1 MHPSTDDSPPVAQSD
16 WVGEGIIAYYWM
28 VLQKRKWVVFTFA
41 FALVLSVTVATTL
54 STPYYAATAVIEIS
68 PKADTV
74 LEVAEV
80 SEFVTASSSSELR
93 NYYATQ
99 YKVMQSRSVVE
110 KTLEMLETE
119 HGITDFNEAEKPV
132 ESFRRL
138 LDIQPV
144 VETHLVNITVEY
156 PDPTKAALFADTL
169 ADAYM
174 DRNMN
179 RMLESNKRAIE
190 WLQDQVKDYRLK
202 KYESDVKVHQFRTEN
217 DLVGLSERYNSTLGR
232 LDTLQQAWGQASTDR
247 IQIQAVYD
255 ELSNLSRRPDQAP
268 LAQHLAATS
277 PVLQEQLSRRDELLQ
292 ERSSLSARAGEKH
305 PDMVR
310 LNRELEASDR
320 RIRTRVDELVLGK
333 RAELEVV
340 LQREAALATEL
351 SHAKAEVEAMDGKL
365 IELKLL
371 EGEAER
377 NKQLY
382 ESIDRRLSEVDLTHM
397 LRNNNI
403 RVVDNAVATDSPVRP
418 KMAVNVVMGLLLGIF
433 GGCAL
438 AFVLDLFDTTIKSK
452 EDVESVIGVPLLG
465 VVPGV
470 AQQELL
476 TLPDD
481 VSRSLFVHSRP
492 RSTVAE
498 CMRSIRTNMMFRVPK
513 SDTRILLITSAAP
526 REGKSFTSSNLA
538 AIIAMTG
545 SKVLLIDA
553 DLRRPALHQRFGL
566 PNTRGLASLFT
577 ENAELADLVQ
587 PTHIRGLDTIVAGP
601 PPPNPGELL
610 GGGKLQEALGH
621 LTHYDFIIID
631 TPPVNV
637 VADPLVLASVADGV
651 LLVVEADRT
660 SRAMVRQAGARLSE
674 TSAPVIGAVVNKLD
688 IRTSGY
694 SYSYYDNYGYY
705 YTEAEQDAQGRNT
718 A

>member
-1 MHPSTDDSPPVAQSD
+1 MQPRTDHTPTAAQTD
-16 WVGEGIIAYYWM
+16 WVGEGIITYYWM

-54 STPYYAATAVIEIS
+54 STPYYSATAVIEIS

-74 LEVAEV
+74 LDVAEV

-99 YKVMQSRSVVE
+99 YKVMQSRSVVGE
-110 KTLEMLETE
+110 TINLLETT
-119 HGITDFNEAEKPV
+119 HGINDFGDVEKPIDA
-132 ESFRRL
+132 FRGL
-138 LDIQPV
+138 LSIQPV

-156 PDPTKAALFADTL
+156 PDPDKAALFADTL
-169 ADAYM
+169 AVAYM
-174 DRNMN
+174 ELNMDRA
-179 RMLESNKRAIE
+179 LKSNQRAIKWLQEQVTDYRGKKRA
-190 WLQDQVKDYRLK
+190 
-202 KYESDVKVHQFRTEN
+202 SDVRVHEFRTEN
-217 DLVGLSERYNSTLGR
+217 NLVGLSERYNSTLGR
-232 LDTLQQAWGQASTDR
+232 LETLQQAWGAASTDR
-247 IQIQAVYD
+247 IQVQAVFE
-255 ELSNLSRRPDQAP
+255 ELSSLAKQPDQTP
-268 LAQHLAATS
+268 LAQHLAASS
-277 PVLQEQLSRRDELLQ
+277 PVLQELLSRRDELLQ
-292 ERSSLSARAGEKH
+292 KKSSLSSRAGEKH
-305 PDMVR
+305 PEMVKV
-310 LNRELEASDR
+310 NRELASVQS
-320 RIRTRVDELVLGK
+320 RIGGQVDELVLGK
-333 RAELEVV
+333 RAEFQVA
-340 LQREAALATEL
+340 LQREEALTAEL
-351 SHAKAEVEAMDGKL
+351 NLAKAEVESLDGKL

-371 EGEAER
+371 EGDAER

-403 RVVDNAVATDSPVRP
+403 RVVDPAVATDAPVRP
-418 KMAVNVVMGLLLGIF
+418 QMAVNVVMGLMLGLF
-433 GGCAL
+433 GGCGL
-438 AFVLDLFDTTIKSK
+438 AFLLDLFDTTIKSK

-470 AQQELL
+470 PDPELQ

-513 SDTRILLITSAAP
+513 KDTRIILITSAAP

-545 SKVLLIDA
+545 SRVLLIDA
-553 DLRRPALHQRFGL
+553 DLRRPALHHRFGL
-566 PNTRGLASLFT
+566 TNHRGLATLFT
-577 ENAELADLVQ
+577 ENARLTDLIE
-587 PTHIRGLDTIVAGP
+587 PTHIRDLEVIVAGP

-610 GGGKLQEALGH
+610 GGGKLQEALRH
-621 LTHYDFIIID
+621 LKQYDFIIID

-637 VADPLVLASVADGV
+637 VADPLVLATIADGV

-660 SRAMVRQAGARLSE
+660 SRNMVRQAGARLSE

-705 YTEAEQDAQGRNT
+705 YTEAEQEAQGRT
-718 A
+718 SA

>member
-1 MHPSTDDSPPVAQSD
+1 MHPRNDENQAAAPTD
-16 WVGEGIIAYYWM
+16 WIGEGIVAYYWM
-28 VLQKRKWVVFTFA
+28 VLKKRKWVVFTFA

-110 KTLEMLETE
+110 QTIHLLETQ
-119 HGITDFNEAEKPV
+119 HGINDFQDAEKPIDA
-132 ESFRRL
+132 FRSL
-138 LDIQPV
+138 LRIQPV

-156 PDPTKAALFADTL
+156 PEPAKAALFADTL
-169 ADAYM
+169 AVAYM
-174 DRNMN
+174 ELNMDRA
-179 RMLESNKRAIE
+179 LKSNQRAIT
-190 WLQDQVKDYRLK
+190 WLQEQVKDYRSK
-202 KYESDVKVHQFRTEN
+202 KYESDLKVHEFRTEN

-232 LDTLQQAWGQASTDR
+232 LETLQQAWGSASTDR
-247 IQIQAVYD
+247 IQVEAVYE
-255 ELSNLSRRPDQAP
+255 ELSSLAQQSDRAP
-268 LAQHLAATS
+268 LAQHLAASS
-277 PVLQEQLSRRDELLQ
+277 PVLQELLTRRDALLQ
-292 ERSSLSARAGEKH
+292 EKSRLATRAAEKH
-305 PDMVR
+305 PEMVK
-310 LNRELEASDR
+310 LNRELGSVES
-320 RIRTRVDELVLGK
+320 RISNQVNELVLGK
-333 RAELEVV
+333 RAELQVA
-340 LQREAALATEL
+340 LQRESSLAAEL
-351 SHAKAEVEAMDGKL
+351 NIAKTEVESLNGKL

-403 RVVDNAVATDSPVRP
+403 RVVDAAVATDAPVRP
-418 KMAVNVVMGLLLGIF
+418 KMSVNVAMGLMLGLF

-438 AFVLDLFDTTIKSK
+438 AFLLDLFDTTIKSK

-470 AQQELL
+470 ADIELQ

-481 VSRSLFVHSRP
+481 ISRSLFVHSRP

-498 CMRSIRTNMMFRVPK
+498 CMRSIRTNMIFRVPK
-513 SDTRILLITSAAP
+513 KDTRVVLITSAAP

-545 SKVLLIDA
+545 SRVLLIDA

-566 PNTRGLASLFT
+566 TNDRGLASMFT
-577 ENAELADLVQ
+577 EGARLTDLVRQ
-587 PTHIRGLDTIVAGP
+587 THIRNLEVIVAGP

-610 GGGKLQEALGH
+610 GGGKLQEALRH
-621 LTHYDFIIID
+621 LKQYDFIVID

-637 VADPLVLASVADGV
+637 VADPLVLATIADGV

-660 SRAMVRQAGARLSE
+660 SRNMVRQAGARLSE

-705 YTEAEQDAQGRNT
+705 YTEAEQEAQGRT
-718 A
+718 PA

>member
-1 MHPSTDDSPPVAQSD
+1 MYPRTDDSPAAVPSTD
-16 WVGEGIIAYYWM
+16 NGDGLITYYWM
-28 VLQKRKWVVFTFA
+28 VLKKRKWVVFTFA

-54 STPYYAATAVIEIS
+54 STPYYAATTVIEIS
-68 PKADTV
+68 PKTDTI
-74 LEVAEV
+74 LDVAEV

-110 KTLEMLETE
+110 RTLEKLRDE
-119 HGITDFNEAEKPV
+119 HRITDFDEADKPV
-132 ESFRRL
+132 DAFRRHL
-138 LDIQPV
+138 TVQPV
-144 VETHLVNITVEY
+144 VETHLVNITVEN
-156 PDPTKAALFADTL
+156 PDPAKARLFADAL

-174 DRNMN
+174 ERNLE
-179 RMLESNKRAIE
+179 RALESSERALD
-190 WLQDQVKDYRLK
+190 WLQAQVKDYRTK
-202 KYESDVKVHQFRTEN
+202 KYESDVKVHEFRTEH
-217 DLVGLSERYNSTLGR
+217 DLVGLSDRYNSTVGR
-232 LDTLQQAWGQASTDR
+232 LQNLQAAWGSASTER

-255 ELSNLSRRPDQAP
+255 ELSNLARRADQAP
-268 LAQHLAATS
+268 LAQHLASSST
-277 PVLQEQLSRRDELLQ
+277 VLQELLGSRDTLLQ
-292 ERSSLSARAGEKH
+292 QKSSLSARAGEKH

-310 LNRELEASDR
+310 INRELEAVTR
-320 RIRTRVDELVLGK
+320 RIRSQVDEIVAGK
-333 RAELEVV
+333 KAELEVA
-340 LQREAALATEL
+340 LQREAALAAEL
-351 SHAKAEVEAMDGKL
+351 SLAKTEVEALDGKL

-382 ESIDRRLSEVDLTHM
+382 ESIDRRLSEVDLSHL

-403 RVVDNAVATDSPVRP
+403 RVIDHAVATDSPVRP
-418 KMAVNVVMGLLLGIF
+418 NMPVNVAMGLLLGVF

-438 AFVLDLFDTTIKSK
+438 AFMLDLFDTTIKSK

-470 AQQELL
+470 AEEDLQ

-481 VSRSLFVHSRP
+481 VSRNLFVYARP

-498 CMRSIRTNMMFRVPK
+498 CMRSIRTNMNFRVPK
-513 SDTRILLITSAAP
+513 KGRKTLLITSAAP

-545 SKVLLIDA
+545 SRVLLIDA
-553 DLRRPALHQRFGL
+553 DLRRPALHARFGL
-566 PNTRGLASLFT
+566 KNLRGLASLFT
-577 ENAELADLVQ
+577 EDASLHELVQ
-587 PTHIRGLDTIVAGP
+587 PTHIQNLDVIVAGP

-610 GGGKLQEALGH
+610 GGGKLQLALSE
-621 LTHYDFIIID
+621 LDRYDYIIID

-637 VADPLVLASVADGV
+637 VADPLVLASIADGV

-660 SRAMVRQAGARLSE
+660 SRNMVRQAGARLSE
-674 TSAPVIGAVVNKLD
+674 TDAPVIGAIVNKLD

-705 YTEAEQDAQGRNT
+705 YTEAEQEATDRTSA
-718 A
+718 